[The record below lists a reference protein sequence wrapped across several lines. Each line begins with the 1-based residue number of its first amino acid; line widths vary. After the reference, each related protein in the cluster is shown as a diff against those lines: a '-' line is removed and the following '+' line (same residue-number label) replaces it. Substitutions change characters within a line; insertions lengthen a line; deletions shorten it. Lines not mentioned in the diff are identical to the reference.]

1 MAKNI
6 LIAGAGDVGIHL
18 AKLLSGEDMTIT
30 LMDKDGSRMSNLST
44 NYDILTEVGSPISL
58 TDLKNAGAS
67 DSDLFVAVTPYDS
80 VNLSACIM
88 AHKLGAKKT
97 LARIDNYEYLLAEQK
112 EFFRSIGIDHLIY
125 PEVLAAQEITD
136 SLKTNWLLNRVT
148 LCDGALELLTVKVR
162 ENASI
167 INKPFKDG
175 AFNHGKYR
183 VVAIK
188 RESQTIIPGGED
200 QIEAGDLVYFITTP
214 NEVERVRID
223 AGKESRQIKDITFMG
238 ATKISQKTIQNIQ
251 EISHLDVN
259 IKVMDADIM
268 NKPELIN
275 KLNNALLLNI
285 DMRNTDAI
293 REEGIDRTDAFIAVS
308 ESSEANILACLS
320 AQRNG
325 VMKTIAEVENN
336 DYIPLAESLDI
347 AAVINKKFIAASY
360 IYQLTLNASVL
371 NVRNLTSADA
381 QLVEFNVNEGS
392 RITHCAIKDLR
403 LPANVNIGGLVR
415 NGVGMTVN
423 GMTQIMPDDHVI
435 VFCMSSAIRQLEK
448 FFK

>member
-1 MAKNI
+1 MAMNI

-18 AKLLSGEDMTIT
+18 AKLLSREDMTIT
-30 LMDKDGSRMSNLST
+30 LMDKDGSRMANLST
-44 NYDILTEVGSPISL
+44 NYDILTQIGSPISL
-58 TDLKNAGAS
+58 NDLKNAGVKNC
-67 DSDLFVAVTPYDS
+67 DLFVGVTPFDS
-80 VNLSACIM
+80 VNLTACIM
-88 AHKLGAKKT
+88 AHNLGAKRT
-97 LARIDNYEYLLAEQK
+97 LARIDNYEYLLPEQRT
-112 EFFRSIGIDHLIY
+112 FFKNLGLDHLIY

-136 SLKTNWLLNRVT
+136 SLKTNWLLNQVT
-148 LCDGALELLTVKVR
+148 LCEGALELLTVKVR

-167 INKPFKDG
+167 INKPFKEG
-175 AFNHGKYR
+175 SFNHGKYR

-188 RESQTIIPGGED
+188 RGSHTIIPGGDD

-214 NEVERVRID
+214 AEVERVRKD
-223 AGKESRQIKDITFMG
+223 AGKVNKPIKEITFMG
-238 ATKISQKTIQNIQ
+238 ASKIAQKTIQNIQ
-251 EISHLDVN
+251 ESSQYTPS
-259 IKVMDADIM
+259 IKVMDAEIM
-268 NKPELIN
+268 QKTEFIN

-293 REEGIDRTDAFIAVS
+293 HEEGIDHTDALIAVS

-325 VMKTIAEVENN
+325 VLKTIAEVENN

-381 QLVEFNVNEGS
+381 QLVEFNVKEGS
-392 RITHCAIKDLR
+392 RITQRAIKDLF
-403 LPANVNIGGLVR
+403 LPENVNIGGLVR
-415 NGVGMTVN
+415 NGIGMTVN

-435 VFCMSSAIRQLEK
+435 VFCMSSAIRTLEK